1 MNENNISINEL
12 YFNPVFTNFNML
24 IQKNKINIIAGP
36 NNCGKTTLIKILNRE
51 YPYIGKIFIDN
62 QNLMEYEI
70 DEYFKK
76 VKTVYPEN
84 ISFICET
91 IEEEVTYY
99 VQSINN
105 NDCKELIKKLKL
117 TKYKKSIL
125 NDMEEKIKIKV
136 KLLLYL
142 LSNPKIIMIDSLS
155 LYFSKK
161 EIKEI
166 LEAIKWYQN
175 NHEITFII
183 TTNNLEISLEADY
196 LYIIAENN
204 VILEGNPM
212 EVLQKDNIINKIGLN
227 VPFMIDLSVKLRD
240 YDLVDEIELD
250 MNRMVDKLWK

>member
-1 MNENNISINEL
+1 MNENNIVINEL
-12 YFNPVFTNFNML
+12 YFNPVFANFNML
-24 IQKNKINIIAGP
+24 IKKNKINIIAGP

-51 YPYIGKIFIDN
+51 HPYIGKIYLDN
-62 QNLMEYEI
+62 KDLLEYDI
-70 DEYFKK
+70 DEYFKI
-76 VKTVYPEN
+76 VKTLYPEN

-125 NDMEEKIKIKV
+125 NDMEDKLKIKV

-142 LSNPKIIMIDSLS
+142 LSNPKIIMIDNLS
-155 LYFSKK
+155 LYFSQK

-166 LEAIKWYQN
+166 LETIKWYQN

-183 TTNNLEISLEADY
+183 TTNNLEISLDADY
-196 LYIIAENN
+196 LYIISESN
-204 VILEGNPM
+204 VVLEGIPM
-212 EVLQKDNIINKIGLN
+212 EVLQKDNIINKAGLG

-240 YDLVDEIELD
+240 YELIENIELD
-250 MNRMVDKLWK
+250 KDRMIEKLWK